1 MLCGWGIRTLS
12 AKERRYNPLSYH
24 NGSVWPHDNALI
36 AAGCARYGAAQPAAQ
51 ILTALFD
58 VSHNLEGSRMPELF
72 CGFPRQLHQTPV
84 PYPVACK
91 PQAWAA
97 ASVFLLLQATLNV
110 TIDSWKRRVTMTR
123 ANLPP
128 WLRQLEIRGLT
139 VGDAWLDLSI
149 TRGRASAAVEVLEK
163 QGEVEVIVRK

>member
-1 MLCGWGIRTLS
+1 MWCGWGIRTLS
-12 AKERRYNPLSYH
+12 ARARRYNPMSYH

-36 AAGCARYGAAQPAAQ
+36 AAGCARYGASHYAAQ

-58 VSHNLEGSRMPELF
+58 ASQTLEGYRMPELF
-72 CGFPRQLHQTPV
+72 CGFPRQLHQNPV

-97 ASVFLLLQATLNV
+97 ASVFLLLQAILNV
-110 TIDSWKRRVTMTR
+110 TIDAWDHRVTVNR

-128 WLRQLEIRGLT
+128 WLQRVEIRGLS
-139 VGDAWLDLSI
+139 VGAARLDLSI
-149 TRGRASAAVEVLEK
+149 SRGRHSAAVEVLEK
-163 QGEVEVIVRK
+163 HGDVEVIVRK